1 MDTRTQAK
9 NLSLLRLE
17 LRFGTSGGRNTLISF
32 RPICQ
37 GANLSEMDL
46 RRADLTG
53 ADLRKA
59 DLGGARLLNADL
71 YMARVGGADLR
82 RAQGLTSLQIAEA
95 LGDQETLL
103 PANFQRPSHWTARVT
118 NLAASLRTGTSGGS
132 LIYLGASRWRGF
144 RNPLAPQF
152 NS

>member
-1 MDTRTQAK
+1 MGARAQAK
-9 NLSLLRLE
+9 NLSLLRLGVE
-17 LRFGTSGGRNTLISF
+17 VWNQWRQKHPDQFSPDL
-32 RPICQ
+32 Q

-71 YMARVGGADLR
+71 YMARVGGADLCL
-82 RAQGLTSLQIAEA
+82 AQGLTSLQLAEA

-103 PANFQRPSHWTARVT
+103 PANFQRPSHWTARGMKPGASAQSGT
-118 NLAASLRTGTSGGS
+118 AADSNLAT
-132 LIYLGASRWRGF
+132 F
-144 RNPLAPQF
+144 RL
-152 NS
+152 

>member
-1 MDTRTQAK
+1 MDTRAQAK
-9 NLSLLRLE
+9 NLSLLRLGVRVWNQWRQKHPDQFSPD
-17 LRFGTSGGRNTLISF
+17 L
-32 RPICQ
+32 Q

-53 ADLRKA
+53 VDLRKA

-103 PANFQRPSHWTARVT
+103 PANFERPSHWAARVT
-118 NLAASLRTGTSGGS
+118 NPAA
-132 LIYLGASRWRGF
+132 
-144 RNPLAPQF
+144 
-152 NS
+152 